1 MASRVKTEAVEA
13 SAIAGAGAAAPEV
26 RRSGGGSVSKK
37 PPPVIHLDSSSSSS
51 SSGSDQG
58 SEDESV
64 SGENVTAKKRRL
76 DVVLPVGFL
85 DPLPPLAVAPP
96 PTETP
101 RESGLEVASS
111 SQGCKQFWKA
121 GDYEGA
127 PCGDWDSSSGN

>member
-13 SAIAGAGAAAPEV
+13 SATAGAAAPEG
-26 RRSGGGSVSKK
+26 RISGGVSKK

-51 SSGSDQG
+51 SESDQD

-64 SGENVTAKKRRL
+64 SGENGTAKKRRL

-96 PTETP
+96 ATETP